1 MKTIHTPLKIK
12 TIQAVEKPKT
22 FNDWINKI
30 WDYNKK
36 DWITPKK
43 GYKKP

>member
-30 WDYNKK
+30 WDYNKRS
-36 DWITPKK
+36 
-43 GYKKP
+43 